1 MALGAGVAVARG
13 GGGGGGGCGE
23 RPRACIQGLGPKS
36 ELVSRSPA
44 YITLKLYHAICTSLM
59 N

>member
-1 MALGAGVAVARG
+1 MALGAGVAVAQRG
-13 GGGGGGGCGE
+13 GRRGYGE
-23 RPRACIQGLGPKS
+23 RPRACIQGLGPES

-44 YITLKLYHAICTSLM
+44 NLTLKLYHDICTSLM